1 MLPVMLFGGYSTGS
15 TYAERIQANYCH
27 RNVDEVSLHVCVAF
41 LQYDALSE
49 MECDVKPQE
58 LVCAT
63 RGQHVI
69 AAQSETQRTL

>member
-1 MLPVMLFGGYSTGS
+1 M
-15 TYAERIQANYCH
+15 ERIQANYCH

-49 MECDVKPQE
+49 MVECDVKPQE

-69 AAQSETQRTL
+69 AAQSEDT